1 MVIPAPKHS
10 VLNERRACFGNL
22 ETGSRDPAA
31 GRELGTMLT
40 VRKSYRRVV
49 RDARRRDTAE
59 LTRIERALRR
69 NAQSLDTATLT
80 NLLAIRAVLR
90 ARGIE
95 LPAFRSRPT
104 TGRHLPTGP

>member
-1 MVIPAPKHS
+1 
-10 VLNERRACFGNL
+10 
-22 ETGSRDPAA
+22 
-31 GRELGTMLT
+31 MLI

-69 NAQSLDTATLT
+69 NVQSLDNGTLT

-90 ARGIE
+90 ARGVE
-95 LPAFRSRPT
+95 LPTFGSRPT
-104 TGRHLPTGP
+104 TDPARRS

>member
-1 MVIPAPKHS
+1 
-10 VLNERRACFGNL
+10 
-22 ETGSRDPAA
+22 
-31 GRELGTMLT
+31 MLT

-95 LPAFRSRPT
+95 PPAFRSQPT

>member
-1 MVIPAPKHS
+1 
-10 VLNERRACFGNL
+10 
-22 ETGSRDPAA
+22 
-31 GRELGTMLT
+31 MLM

-69 NAQSLDTATLT
+69 NVRSLDSGTLT

-90 ARGIE
+90 ARGVE
-95 LPAFRSRPT
+95 LPTFGSRPT
-104 TGRHLPTGP
+104 TES

>member
-1 MVIPAPKHS
+1 
-10 VLNERRACFGNL
+10 
-22 ETGSRDPAA
+22 
-31 GRELGTMLT
+31 MLM

-69 NAQSLDTATLT
+69 NVQSLDPGTLT

-90 ARGIE
+90 ARGVE
-95 LPAFRSRPT
+95 LPTFRSRPT
-104 TGRHLPTGP
+104 TKS

>member
-1 MVIPAPKHS
+1 VGA
-10 VLNERRACFGNL
+10 
-22 ETGSRDPAA
+22 AA
-31 GRELGTMLT
+31 GRELGTMLM

-69 NAQSLDTATLT
+69 NVQSLDSGTLT

-90 ARGIE
+90 ARGVE
-95 LPAFRSRPT
+95 LPTFRSRPAT
-104 TGRHLPTGP
+104 KS

>member
-1 MVIPAPKHS
+1 
-10 VLNERRACFGNL
+10 
-22 ETGSRDPAA
+22 
-31 GRELGTMLT
+31 MLT

-69 NAQSLDTATLT
+69 NTRSLDTAALT

-90 ARGIE
+90 ARGIK
-95 LPAFRSRPT
+95 LPAIRSRPS
-104 TGRHLPTGP
+104 TGPHAGP

>member
-1 MVIPAPKHS
+1 VGA
-10 VLNERRACFGNL
+10 
-22 ETGSRDPAA
+22 AA
-31 GRELGTMLT
+31 GRELGTMLM

-69 NAQSLDTATLT
+69 NVQSLDSGTLT

-90 ARGIE
+90 ARGVE
-95 LPAFRSRPT
+95 LPTFGSRPT
-104 TGRHLPTGP
+104 TES

>member
-1 MVIPAPKHS
+1 
-10 VLNERRACFGNL
+10 
-22 ETGSRDPAA
+22 
-31 GRELGTMLT
+31 MLM

-69 NAQSLDTATLT
+69 NVQSLDSGTLT

-90 ARGIE
+90 ARGVE
-95 LPAFRSRPT
+95 LPTFRSRPT
-104 TGRHLPTGP
+104 TKS

>member
-1 MVIPAPKHS
+1 VTGRS
-10 VLNERRACFGNL
+10 RRVVAAVVKGVSDFPMREGR
-22 ETGSRDPAA
+22 GSHAA

-69 NAQSLDTATLT
+69 NVPSLDNGALT

-90 ARGIE
+90 ARGVEPPSFE
-95 LPAFRSRPT
+95 LRRR
-104 TGRHLPTGP
+104 TG

>member
-1 MVIPAPKHS
+1 
-10 VLNERRACFGNL
+10 
-22 ETGSRDPAA
+22 
-31 GRELGTMLT
+31 MLT

-69 NAQSLDTATLT
+69 NTRALDTAALT

-90 ARGIE
+90 ARGIK
-95 LPAFRSRPT
+95 LPAIRSRPS
-104 TGRHLPTGP
+104 TGPYAGP